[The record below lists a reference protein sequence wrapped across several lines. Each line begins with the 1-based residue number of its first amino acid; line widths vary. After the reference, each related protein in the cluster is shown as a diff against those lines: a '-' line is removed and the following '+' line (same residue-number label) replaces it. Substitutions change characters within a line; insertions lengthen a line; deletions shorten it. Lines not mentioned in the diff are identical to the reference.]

1 MWEAL
6 PPRRLGGMTPRLALA
21 WLAILACS
29 GAPQGAT
36 NRATDRPPRPPVGSI
51 LDAAVVAPA
60 RAVPT
65 PPVAARRPHAVVSPH
80 GTRED
85 PYYWLRDDSRSNKD
99 VLGYLAAENAYA
111 AAMLAPAEVIEDAI
125 VRETRLRIDETDA
138 TPPILDDGYW
148 YYVRY
153 AAGQQR
159 PIYARRKNSAGALE
173 EILLDANT
181 LAAGHEFFAIGEYA
195 VSRDGTLLAWTDDS
209 VGRNRFT
216 LHVKTI
222 ATGELLA
229 DTATGI
235 APSVVWANDNKSL
248 FYVGKDATTLRE
260 DRVMRHVL
268 GGAHSLVYQ
277 EKDGA
282 YYVDLAT
289 TKSRR
294 FILVELDATLHSET
308 LTIDAD
314 RPASPPRVF
323 IPRRADHLY
332 EVEHLG
338 GRFVMRTNDH
348 ANNFRIVEVPARH
361 PERRASWKEL
371 VPHRAD
377 ALVEGFALY
386 ERFLAIDVRIG
397 GLARVQVYP
406 TGRAAF
412 FIDGSD
418 PAFATSV
425 VDTPDAGATRLRYTY
440 DSLTAP
446 TSTFE
451 HEVASGTRTLL
462 HQEPAPGYAQ
472 DRYTSEYVHATAPD
486 GTQVPISLVYRN
498 DTNKDTRREGTAP
511 LLVTG
516 YGAYGASLEPTFER
530 TRVSLLDRGWVVAL
544 AHVRG
549 GEELGEAWY
558 AAGRQLAKQN
568 TFTDFIAATEFLV
581 TNKYAARASVFAE
594 GASAGGLLVGA
605 IANMRPDLY
614 RGLVAWVPFVD
625 AVTTMLDPSIPLV
638 TNEYDEWGD
647 PQADKAAYDY
657 ILAYSPYDNVRA
669 QPYPAM
675 YVRTGLYDSQVQYYE
690 PAKWVA
696 KLRATKTDDHLLVLE
711 TDMSAGHAGKSGRFD
726 ALREQ
731 ARAYAFML
739 LVHGGGADR

>member
-1 MWEAL
+1 MTSLSRFAVAAL
-6 PPRRLGGMTPRLALA
+6 VVG
-21 WLAILACS
+21 ACSS
-29 GAPQGAT
+29 GAPPKGPE
-36 NRATDRPPRPPVGSI
+36 RAAGPVGGVP
-51 LDAAVVAPA
+51 DATVAPA
-60 RAVPT
+60 PAVPV
-65 PPVAARRPHAVVSPH
+65 PPVAMRVAHPVVSPH
-80 GTRED
+80 GTRDD
-85 PYYWLRDDSRSNKD
+85 PYYWLRDDTRSNKD
-99 VLGYLAAENAYA
+99 VLDYLAAENAYA
-111 AAMLAPAEVIEDAI
+111 AAMLGPANAIEDTI
-125 VRETRLRIDETDA
+125 VRETRARIDETEA
-138 TPPILDDGYW
+138 TPSISLDGYA

-159 PIYARRKNSAGALE
+159 PIYARRKTTAGAAE

-181 LAAGHEFFAIGEYA
+181 LAAGRDFFTIGDYA
-195 VSRDGTLLAWTDDS
+195 VSRDGSMLAWTDDS
-209 VGRNRFT
+209 VGRNQFT

-222 ATGELLA
+222 ATGELLS

-235 APSVVWANDNKSL
+235 APSVEWANDNKTL
-248 FYVGKDATTLRE
+248 FYVGKDTTTLRE
-260 DRVMRHVL
+260 DRVMRHAI
-268 GGAHSLVYQ
+268 GGAHTLVYQ

-282 YYVDLAT
+282 YYVDISR
-289 TKSRR
+289 TKSRK
-294 FILVELDATLHSET
+294 FVLIELDATLQSET

-314 RPASPPRVF
+314 KPASSPRVF
-323 IPRRADHLY
+323 IPRQADHLY
-332 EVEHLG
+332 ELEHLG
-338 GRFVMRTNDH
+338 GRFVIRTNDH
-348 ANNFRIVEVPARH
+348 ADNFRIVEVPAVH
-361 PERRASWKEL
+361 PERRASWKDL
-371 VPHRAD
+371 VPPRAD

-386 ERFLAIDVRIG
+386 DRFLAIGVRVG

-406 TGRAAF
+406 KGRPAF
-412 FIDGSD
+412 FIEGTD
-418 PAFATSV
+418 PAFAMSI
-425 VDTPDAGATRLRYTY
+425 VDTPDGAATRLRYEY

-451 HEVASGTRTLL
+451 HDVATGTRALI

-486 GTQVPISLVYRN
+486 GTKIPISLVYRN
-498 DTNKDTRREGTAP
+498 DGPNITKRDGTAP
-511 LLVTG
+511 LLMLG
-516 YGAYGASLEPTFER
+516 YGAYGESLEPRFER
-530 TRVSLLDRGWVVAL
+530 TRVSLLDRGWVVAI

-558 AAGRQLAKQN
+558 VGGRQLTKQN

-581 TNKYAARASVFAE
+581 ANKYAARDRVFAE
-594 GASAGGLLVGA
+594 GASAGGLLVA
-605 IANMRPDLY
+605 VIANMRPDLY

-647 PQADKAAYDY
+647 PSADKATYDY

-669 QPYPAM
+669 QAYPAM

-711 TDMSAGHAGKSGRFD
+711 TDMSAGHEGKSGRFD
-726 ALREQ
+726 AVREQ

-739 LVHGGGADR
+739 HVLGGAGAGR